1 MDQFKNLSPICET
14 FNQRNRRFGASAGK
28 QCACNSFF
36 TISYSQL
43 NESESGKCRP
53 DLILLSGDKVLLLLA
68 REIAVR

>member
-43 NESESGKCRP
+43 NESESGKMRT
-53 DLILLSGDKVLLLLA
+53 LI
-68 REIAVR
+68 